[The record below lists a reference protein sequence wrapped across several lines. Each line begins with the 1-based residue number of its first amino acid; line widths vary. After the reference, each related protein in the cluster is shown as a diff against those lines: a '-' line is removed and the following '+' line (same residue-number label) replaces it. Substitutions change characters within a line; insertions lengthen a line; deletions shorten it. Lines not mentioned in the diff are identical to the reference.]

1 MPAVVKETS
10 RKIILDLKEGTQ
22 TVSPILESAT
32 DDKIYE
38 VGQAVATLQASSLEE
53 VKLVITETIGE

>member
-1 MPAVVKETS
+1 MAAVVKETS

-22 TVSPILESAT
+22 TVSPILESAA